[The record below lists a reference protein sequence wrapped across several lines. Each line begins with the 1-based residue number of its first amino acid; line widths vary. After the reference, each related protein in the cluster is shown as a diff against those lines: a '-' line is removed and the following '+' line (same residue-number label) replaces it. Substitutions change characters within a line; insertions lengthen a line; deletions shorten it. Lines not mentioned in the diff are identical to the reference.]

1 MPTEIVKEDTLE
13 DLLSPTK
20 YEERKPKLPTHRIAK
35 RYEDKVA
42 VTQPDPPAQ

>member
-20 YEERKPKLPTHRIAK
+20 YEERKKPKLPTNRMAK
-35 RYEDKVA
+35 RYEGKIA
-42 VTQPDPPAQ
+42 VT